1 MSPSIPS
8 FGSDERSD
16 LPSDHLAVDATGAYV
31 AENSGGFN
39 DPTRGR
45 MVALGSGGSMRWEAP
60 FPDEIEPRALFAI
73 GGRLV
78 AVERESAYAFR
89 AAPGER
95 WSPL

>member
-1 MSPSIPS
+1 
-8 FGSDERSD
+8 
-16 LPSDHLAVDATGAYV
+16 
-31 AENSGGFN
+31 
-39 DPTRGR
+39 

-60 FPDEIEPRALFAI
+60 FPDEIEPRALIAI

-78 AVERESAYAFR
+78 AVERENAYAFR